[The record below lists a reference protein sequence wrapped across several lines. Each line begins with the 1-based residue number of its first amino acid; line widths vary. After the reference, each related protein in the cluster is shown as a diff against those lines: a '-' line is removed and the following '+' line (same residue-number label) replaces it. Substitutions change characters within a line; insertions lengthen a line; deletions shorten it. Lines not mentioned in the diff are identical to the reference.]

1 MADNQRPDGVDKRVA
16 EDIAVPSQ
24 DPAGKE
30 NKEKTYDPKGKQVDG
45 KKETKEEEMVSR
57 LDSVR
62 GDGSSQRAYH
72 CMSLALS
79 VASLLHLVVRRGHPA
94 EERARDAGRATK
106 SQYKT
111 PISSSRS

>member
-30 NKEKTYDPKGKQVDG
+30 NKEKTFDPKGKQVDG

-57 LDSVR
+57 GNSIR
-62 GDGSSQRAYH
+62 GRCAH
-72 CMSLALS
+72 PEELTTFLS
-79 VASLLHLVVRRGHPA
+79 VLPFMFCHGVACNSLMR
-94 EERARDAGRATK
+94 
-106 SQYKT
+106 
-111 PISSSRS
+111 ISA